1 MASVTSVELWHV
13 LFFPLQEY
21 YEQQCQ
27 LTCQNSVIKYLWH
40 SMISDITITLSATF
54 IGNKVCPVLLLL
66 NPCCSHHLLSS
77 RFIFFFYKY
86 VYNSYCLP
94 GGIEWDPLEDKLLF
108 DHCVPKDSKISIKF
122 SRLWPLELCWF
133 GTNTETS
140 LSAIHS
146 LQVPGYQ
153 KPDFIQGDLLSS
165 PEKIVN
171 QSIWVND
178 DNLAFYY
185 SNCSCS

>member
-1 MASVTSVELWHV
+1 
-13 LFFPLQEY
+13 
-21 YEQQCQ
+21 
-27 LTCQNSVIKYLWH
+27 
-40 SMISDITITLSATF
+40 MISFSKGIFPTQGLNLCFLCLLALTGIFFTTEPPE
-54 IGNKVCPVLLLL
+54 NPRWKV
-66 NPCCSHHLLSS
+66 
-77 RFIFFFYKY
+77 REYQFIFFFYKY